1 MERILSV
8 TTTTSGPRKAL
19 GRGLESL
26 LPSTRPVEPSPAA
39 HLQGQ
44 SVRDI
49 PVTEI
54 DPNPYQTRANFD
66 DHALNELAA
75 SILVNGIVQP
85 IVVRPVN
92 GRYQLIAGE
101 RRWRASQKIGREF
114 VPAVIRQVSN
124 EQAMEMTIVE
134 NLQREGLNP
143 IEEARAFDRLSREFN
158 LTQEQMS
165 QKTGK
170 DRASISNLIRLLRL
184 PESIQQTIERGEL
197 TAGHAKALLMLD
209 SPEAILAA
217 GQRIRAASLS
227 VRQTEELVHR
237 ILAPH
242 NEAAQQAK
250 PKPAVDPNVR
260 AAEQELQ
267 QALGVRVTIRD
278 NQGKGKILI
287 EYASLEDFDR
297 VVETLSK

>member
-1 MERILSV
+1 MSV
-8 TTTTSGPRKAL
+8 TTQPTGVRKAL

-26 LPSTRPVEPSPAA
+26 LPSTRSVEPPPTAQ
-39 HLQGQ
+39 LQGQ
-44 SVRDI
+44 SIRDL

-54 DPNPYQTRANFD
+54 DPNPYQTRTTFD
-66 DHALNELAA
+66 EQALNELAA

-85 IVVRPVN
+85 IVVRPNN

-114 VPAVIRQVSN
+114 IPAVIKQVSN

-143 IEEARAFDRLSREFN
+143 MEEARAFERLAREFN

-170 DRASISNLIRLLRL
+170 DRASIANLIRLLRL
-184 PESIQQTIERGEL
+184 PEGIQQSIEKGEL

-217 GQRIRAASLS
+217 AQKVRAASLS
-227 VRQTEELVHR
+227 VRQTEELIHR
-237 ILAPH
+237 MLAPQDGS
-242 NEAAQQAK
+242 QQEAK
-250 PKPAVDPNVR
+250 PKRAVDPNVR
-260 AAEQELQ
+260 AAEQEMQ
-267 QALGVRVTIRD
+267 RALGVRVMIRD
-278 NQGKGKILI
+278 NKGKGKIVI

>member
-1 MERILSV
+1 MSIISA
-8 TTTTSGPRKAL
+8 SGPRKAL

-26 LPSTRPVEPSPAA
+26 LPSAKHVEPPPTA

-44 SVRDI
+44 SVRDL

-54 DPNPYQTRANFD
+54 DPNPYQTRAHID
-66 DHALNELAA
+66 DQALNELAA

-85 IVVRPVN
+85 IVVRPMN

-114 VPAVIRQVSN
+114 VPAVIKQVSN

-143 IEEARAFDRLSREFN
+143 IEEARAFERLAREFN

-170 DRASISNLIRLLRL
+170 DRASIANLIRLLRL
-184 PESIQQTIERGEL
+184 PEAIQQSIEKGDL

-209 SPEAILAA
+209 SPEAILSAA
-217 GQRIRAASLS
+217 HKVRAASLS

-237 ILAPH
+237 MLAPQDGT
-242 NEAAQQAK
+242 AQDPK
-250 PKPAVDPNVR
+250 PKRAVDPNVR
-260 AAEQELQ
+260 AAEEELQ
-267 QALGVRVTIRD
+267 RALGVRVTIRD
-278 NQGKGKILI
+278 NKGKGKIVI

>member
-1 MERILSV
+1 MSIISA
-8 TTTTSGPRKAL
+8 SGPRKAL

-26 LPSTRPVEPSPAA
+26 LPSTKHVEVPPTT
-39 HLQGQ
+39 HLHGQ
-44 SVRDI
+44 SVRDL

-54 DPNPYQTRANFD
+54 DPNPYQTRAHID
-66 DHALNELAA
+66 DQALNELAA

-85 IVVRPVN
+85 IVVRPMN

-114 VPAVIRQVSN
+114 VPAVIKQVSN

-143 IEEARAFDRLSREFN
+143 MEEARAFDRLSREFN

-170 DRASISNLIRLLRL
+170 DRASIANLIRLLRL
-184 PESIQQTIERGEL
+184 PEAIQQSIEKGEL

-209 SPEAILAA
+209 SPEAILSAA
-217 GQRIRAASLS
+217 QKIRAVSLS

-237 ILAPH
+237 MLAP
-242 NEAAQQAK
+242 EGSTAQDPK
-250 PKPAVDPNVR
+250 PKRAVDPNVR

-267 QALGVRVTIRD
+267 RALGVRVTIRD
-278 NQGKGKILI
+278 SKGKGKIVI

>member
-1 MERILSV
+1 MERILSI
-8 TTTTSGPRKAL
+8 TTTPSGPRKAL

-54 DPNPYQTRANFD
+54 DPNPYQTRTNFD

-85 IVVRPVN
+85 IVVRPMN

-143 IEEARAFDRLSREFN
+143 MEEARAFDRLSREFN

-170 DRASISNLIRLLRL
+170 DRVSIANLIRLLRL
-184 PESIQQTIERGEL
+184 PEPVQQAIEKGEL
-197 TAGHAKALLMLD
+197 TMGHAKVLLMLD
-209 SPEAILAA
+209 NPEVILATV
-217 GQRIRAASLS
+217 QKIRTSSLS

-237 ILAPH
+237 MLAPQ
-242 NEAAQQAK
+242 AASGQQDAP
-250 PKPAVDPNVR
+250 PKRVVDPNVR
-260 AAEQELQ
+260 A
-267 QALGVRVTIRD
+267 
-278 NQGKGKILI
+278 
-287 EYASLEDFDR
+287 
-297 VVETLSK
+297 